1 MEISAVIPVYNS
13 EDSLIELCERLHTVL
28 LEISERSEI
37 ILVNDGSK
45 DSSGEIIDKLSKE
58 FEWVKGIQL
67 MRNYGQHN
75 ALLCGIRNAKYEL
88 IVTLDDD
95 LQNPPEEIPK
105 MLDKLNQGYDVGYGA
120 PEKNSMD
127 CFVI

>member
-13 EDSLIELCERLHTVL
+13 EDSLIELCERLQTVL

-45 DSSGEIIDKLSKE
+45 DSSGEIIDKLGKE
-58 FEWVKGIQL
+58 FEWVKGIHL

-75 ALLCGIRNAKYEL
+75 ALLCGIRNAKYGL
-88 IVTLDDD
+88 IVT
-95 LQNPPEEIPK
+95 
-105 MLDKLNQGYDVGYGA
+105 
-120 PEKNSMD
+120 
-127 CFVI
+127 